1 MCKLYMC
8 VYVYR
13 WAATMHLTREGR
25 RSNSFWPCNSF
36 REHIGHDP
44 EAQVVLLSNF
54 CFGNAPLSYDVKILR
69 TWLFKLFG
77 PNAPPFWQL
86 KMLWMSTFEA
96 SLLRETPL
104 IKSVSKHEM
113 LSSLSQNNVPW
124 LPSIRSVK
132 SASVPTAKKWPFG
145 PAPWNSSWFACTNE
159 GCDPWETKQGWHTIS
174 KKGDFPAPD
183 AAVTTRWHRG
193 RVRHSGFLG

>member
-1 MCKLYMC
+1 
-8 VYVYR
+8 
-13 WAATMHLTREGR
+13 MHRNSNYACHKHTSRINVSSALQKINIAHRQ
-25 RSNSFWPCNSF
+25 RSRSA
-36 REHIGHDP
+36 G
-44 EAQVVLLSNF
+44 LSNLLF
-54 CFGNAPLSYDVKILR
+54 LLWYYTCVRVPQKLR

-96 SLLRETPL
+96 SLLREMPL
-104 IKSVSKHEM
+104 MKSVSKHDT
-113 LSSLSQNNVPW
+113 LSSLSQNNVPL
-124 LPSIRSVK
+124 LPSILSVK

-145 PAPWNSSWFACTNE
+145 PAPWNSSSWACTNE
-159 GCDPWETKQGWHTIS
+159 GCDPWGTKQGWHTIS
-174 KKGDFPAPD
+174 KNGDFPAPD